1 MERTDIFIKS
11 IIGIVSGVV
20 SWMVGGFGLVFTVLL
35 GLMMLDFITGFMV
48 GIYQKNINSR
58 IGTLGLIRK
67 VYVVLLIGAVYLIEV
82 AVLKGNG
89 IVTDGVSG
97 AFCLIEFTSITE
109 NGGKLGIP
117 MPNKVK
123 DIILVLKNK
132 DKQDTNT

>member
-1 MERTDIFIKS
+1 MERVDVVVKLA
-11 IIGIVSGVV
+11 IGAVTGIV

-117 MPNKVK
+117 LPQKVK

-132 DKQDTNT
+132 ENEE